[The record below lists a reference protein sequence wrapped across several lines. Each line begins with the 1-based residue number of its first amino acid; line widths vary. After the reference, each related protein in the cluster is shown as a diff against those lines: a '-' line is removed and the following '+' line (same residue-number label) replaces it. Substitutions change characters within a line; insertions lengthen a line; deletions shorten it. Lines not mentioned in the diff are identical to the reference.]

1 MTLLITKGRKGPA
14 LEDRV
19 AELREQVGLSTR
31 YIRRYPHASS
41 GGQSQRVVIARALAL
56 NPRLVVADA
65 PVSALDVSLQAQ
77 TLNLMKDLQS
87 KRNLTYLFI
96 AHDLGVI
103 NHFADTTV
111 VMYLGRVVETGPTA
125 QIFQPPKHPGSE
137 ALIASV
143 PRIGPGKGLR
153 KKAVL
158 GAVPSAMPPIRLP
171 FPPPLCLCRRHLPRR
186 GAGHAP
192 SRRRAEGALPLCG
205 GPVPAWHGRRGRHR
219 KPSNAKTGFIHSIA
233 TCPIADP
240 GELRQN
246 PDLTRA
252 KTRVH
257 GLALHG

>member
-1 MTLLITKGRKGPA
+1 MTLLDLIGEPLLITKGRKGPA

-41 GGQSQRVVIARALAL
+41 GGQSQRVMIARALAL

-111 VMYLGRVVETGPTA
+111 AMYLGRVVETGPTA

-158 GAVPSAMPPIRLP
+158 GAVPSAMPPHQAAISSP
-171 FPPPLCLCRRHLPRR
+171 AVPMPPTFAAPRCRPCAKSTAGGRCAAALRR
-186 GAGHAP
+186 
-192 SRRRAEGALPLCG
+192 
-205 GPVPAWHGRRGRHR
+205 
-219 KPSNAKTGFIHSIA
+219 
-233 TCPIADP
+233 TCPCLAWP
-240 GELRQN
+240 KGPPSKTKQRQDRVY
-246 PDLTRA
+246 PLDCDLSHSRP
-252 KTRVH
+252 R
-257 GLALHG
+257 